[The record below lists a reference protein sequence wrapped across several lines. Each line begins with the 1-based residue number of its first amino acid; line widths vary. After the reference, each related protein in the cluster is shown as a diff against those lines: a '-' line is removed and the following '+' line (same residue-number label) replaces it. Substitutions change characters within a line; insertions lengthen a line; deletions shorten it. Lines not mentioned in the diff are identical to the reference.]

1 MSAKEKEKKKHEI
14 IMNIDV
20 IAHKLRTEV
29 NKLEPI
35 QVNKLAKDIEKLV
48 EEYRE
53 LDDYEK
59 YLEEAR

>member
-1 MSAKEKEKKKHEI
+1 
-14 IMNIDV
+14 
-20 IAHKLRTEV
+20 V

>member
-1 MSAKEKEKKKHEI
+1 MNKEKEKKKHEI
-14 IMNIDV
+14 IMNIYA
-20 IAHKLRTEV
+20 IAHRLRIEA

-59 YLEEAR
+59 YLRERK